1 MPIFEY
7 RCSVCEHRFEKIQ
20 KSSVSRPAPCPKCG
34 GAAKRLLSA
43 PAIQFKGTGWYITDY
58 ARKGKTSPETG
69 KGGEKSADGTK
80 GSDSGKGGGE
90 EKPSGEAKGSR
101 EEKGGGE
108 AKETKQAREDKAPA
122 KTADSSKGSRGRKRD

>member
-34 GAAKRLLSA
+34 SAAKRLLSA

-58 ARKGKTSPETG
+58 ARKGKTSPET
-69 KGGEKSADGTK
+69 AK
-80 GSDSGKGGGE
+80 GSDTAKGESGEDKSG
-90 EKPSGEAKGSR
+90 GEAKGNR
-101 EEKGGGE
+101 EEKSRGE
-108 AKETKQAREDKAPA
+108 AEVKESKPAREDKAPA
-122 KTADSSKGSRGRKRD
+122 KTASSSKGSRGRKRD

>member
-34 GAAKRLLSA
+34 GAAKRLASA
-43 PAIQFKGTGWYITDY
+43 PAIQFKGTGWYISDY

-69 KGGEKSADGTK
+69 KEGDAA
-80 GSDSGKGGGE
+80 KGGSGE
-90 EKPSGEAKGSR
+90 DKSGGEAKGSR
-101 EEKGGGE
+101 EEKSGGE
-108 AKETKQAREDKAPA
+108 AKAEGKESKPAREDKAPA